1 MTVSFS
7 RGDLHLPNGQAEELL
22 KAIGYSEPIVATHGS
37 MSVAHAKRGVVFAK
51 LYVKEGTALQANL
64 AELEEVLND
73 LESNGIEIL
82 EWS

>member
-7 RGDLHLPNGQAEELL
+7 RGDLHLSNGQAEELL
-22 KAIGYSEPIVATHGS
+22 KAIGYTGPLVVTHGS
-37 MSVAHAKRGVVFAK
+37 MPVAHAKRGVVFAR

-64 AELEEVLND
+64 AELEDVLND
-73 LESNGIEIL
+73 LESIGIEIL